1 MIQESLFMNKDQ
13 SAMFAVQRAS
23 TQQGTE
29 KLNDTTPCNL
39 DSEDIDVNFCDEL
52 VLYAELSMKLCF

>member
-1 MIQESLFMNKDQ
+1 MNKDQ